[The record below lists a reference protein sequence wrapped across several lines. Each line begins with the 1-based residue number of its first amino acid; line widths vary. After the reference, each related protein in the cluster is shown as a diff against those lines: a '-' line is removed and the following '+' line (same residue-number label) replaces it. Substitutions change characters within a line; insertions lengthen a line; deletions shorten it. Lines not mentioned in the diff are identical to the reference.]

1 MSEKALDLFE
11 EMPFNPND
19 VIYTIIFNAC
29 AQLANDRAM
38 GIGKKLLDQMPDSFR
53 NNNIILN
60 SVIHMLMKFGD
71 VNNAEH
77 IFELIKKKDI
87 VTYISMMNGY
97 NVNNESLKCL
107 QHFEEMK
114 QQDIVPNEVIF
125 NILITACSRIGMFS
139 ICESIVDQIPP
150 HFYDKHHI
158 NNSLID
164 MWVGI
169 DC

>member
-38 GIGKKLLDQMPDSFR
+38 GIGKKLPDQMPDSFR

-71 VNNAEH
+71 VKRAEYV
-77 IFELIKKKDI
+77 FGMAKKNV
-87 VTYISMMNGY
+87 VTYGAMIKGN
-97 NVNNESLKCL
+97 LL
-107 QHFEEMK
+107 
-114 QQDIVPNEVIF
+114 
-125 NILITACSRIGMFS
+125 
-139 ICESIVDQIPP
+139 
-150 HFYDKHHI
+150 
-158 NNSLID
+158 
-164 MWVGI
+164 
-169 DC
+169 